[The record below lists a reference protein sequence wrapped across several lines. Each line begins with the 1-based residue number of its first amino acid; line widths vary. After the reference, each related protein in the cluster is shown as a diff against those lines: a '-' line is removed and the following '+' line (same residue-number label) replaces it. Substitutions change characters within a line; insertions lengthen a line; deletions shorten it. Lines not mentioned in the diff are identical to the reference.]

1 MIILYD
7 TSCNNSGAK
16 ESYWLL
22 AKRDENDGK
31 FYYGTD
37 NQKEDLVDTENATLY
52 DGLAEKSCL
61 TIEREDLDNTK
72 LALRSA
78 GCKSRTA
85 IAVCIIKLEEEKDE
99 AAADSTEGEITN
111 EETPSSSNIPGTN
124 LPKFPCISQSRRKKR
139 EGSAVGSSNEVKTE
153 VEKEYE
159 LEGNMILRSI
169 QTQIDKNLCE
179 IRGCISISHHF
190 RNKNSSEDLEA
201 QNRP

>member
-72 LALRSA
+72 LALRST

-85 IAVCIIKLEEEKDE
+85 IAVCIVKLEEEKDE
-99 AAADSTEGEITN
+99 SVEDSAKGETAN
-111 EETPSSSNIPGTN
+111 EETPVSSNIPGAS

-139 EGSAVGSSNEVKTE
+139 EDAAVGSSNEVKTD
-153 VEKEYE
+153 VKEEYK
-159 LEGNMILRSI
+159 LKGNMIFRSI
-169 QTQIDKNLCE
+169 HTRIHKIFEDQGIHSNL
-179 IRGCISISHHF
+179 SLF
-190 RNKNSSEDLEA
+190 
-201 QNRP
+201 